1 MGIWVINYSE
11 KEVEART
18 VKSIRECT
26 SYIGKGVTWIDIKEP
41 TPTVIHELGEYLN
54 LHQLVVKELT
64 KPHGRSHYEDFGAYL
79 FIVVMIPRYDK
90 QRIHVSR
97 VSMIIS
103 KDYVLTIQHQPTH
116 VFEPIVERL
125 TTTGTRIRKMGTD
138 YLLYVMIDSVV
149 AQVFPILEKLGEH
162 IDRIEDELVVNPT
175 TRTLERIHRLR
186 RELLII
192 RRNVWPLRE
201 ILYNMVETESP
212 LIKEETI
219 PYLRNSYGHVVD
231 ILDIVETQHETMGEM
246 LDVYLSSVSNRMN
259 EVIKML
265 TIIGT
270 IFIPLTF
277 ITGIYGMNF
286 NTRVSPWNM
295 PELNWYWGY
304 PIIMGVM
311 AVIAGGMMVYFKRR
325 GWI

>member
-1 MGIWVINYSE
+1 MGIRVINYSE

-138 YLLYVMIDSVV
+138 YLLYVIIDSVV

-201 ILYNMVETESP
+201 IIIQYGGNRIATH
-212 LIKEETI
+212 KRADNTI
-219 PYLRNSYGHVVD
+219 P
-231 ILDIVETQHETMGEM
+231 TQ
-246 LDVYLSSVSNRMN
+246 
-259 EVIKML
+259 
-265 TIIGT
+265 
-270 IFIPLTF
+270 
-277 ITGIYGMNF
+277 
-286 NTRVSPWNM
+286 
-295 PELNWYWGY
+295 
-304 PIIMGVM
+304 
-311 AVIAGGMMVYFKRR
+311 
-325 GWI
+325 